1 MKIRF
6 KDGEENFIIIEGADK
21 KEGSLFFNQYERAEL
36 IFDGLTGDANKDKRS
51 YNNIVA
57 FCGDRGTGKTSCM
70 QSFAEQK
77 KSADNSLCFLKMIE
91 PSFFDQTHNILELV
105 ISQMYKD
112 VCEEIEDAALLEKQ
126 SDITEQFNIVMRYL
140 KYLSKPEDKEK
151 FYDPLQELDA
161 LSAGINLKD
170 AINTLFEKFLDY
182 KSSQL
187 GTQKNLLVITIDDL
201 DLNIFGAY
209 IMSEHI
215 RKYLINEHCVL
226 LLSVKVD
233 QLVDAIRINLF
244 KDTNVSEAES
254 YSMAVKYV
262 TKLLPVGN
270 RVNMPDTED
279 YCKLELDYE
288 YNNEVKTYHSVQ
300 ESVTYNIF
308 WKTGYLFYN
317 SKGRSSLVIPR
328 NLRSL
333 RQLLHLLVGMPT
345 HNKEDKEGHL
355 RNQKLFK
362 QYFFLTWTQQLS
374 NEYRTKILMIL
385 DNGSETAFCKTIVS
399 QLSTLK
405 QFEHADVYSD
415 ILSRANYAYN
425 VSIGD
430 VMKLLEYLSQD
441 ESDYQLQL
449 FVFFIRSL
457 CSIKL
462 YEAYDHVTENI
473 STELYPERQEA
484 FAGEIY
490 SSDSLFAETNVLQQL
505 VNGQYFSFEPG
516 ELLAPDKEGTK
527 DRDILAINGE
537 VLSRELG
544 LIAQHKDN
552 LSNEDKE
559 KFKLIEFFMLCVSRR
574 AIMKRQTDRI
584 KKDRQSSD
592 PLHLTVFSKRTKN
605 LVFDITAPFYNMLN
619 VKSAYNR
626 FNDAFRQNA
635 NDESN
640 VYDFAKSNEWSLL
653 GTMLANIN
661 RDYGEEDND
670 IMHALMSD
678 VVIRNA
684 EVLAAITEM
693 IKSKRHD
700 SRSSSV
706 NKENIHKFYIS
717 ITKTQMSTYP
727 RALDEEPYIIEFNF
741 LKSIESVLQ
750 TCDSDFFDS
759 IYGIVEDGDVLD
771 IIAPLFTT
779 QATYR
784 QSTIF
789 AKLKANLQ
797 HIWRKRTPAQWKE
810 LFPQDVNHDNAE
822 VIRIIQDVDANAE

>member
-1 MKIRF
+1 MKIKF

-21 KEGSLFFNQYERAEL
+21 KEGSLFRNQYERADQ
-36 IFDGLTGDANKDKRS
+36 IFAGLNGEENKDKRQ
-51 YNNIVA
+51 YNNILA
-57 FCGDRGTGKTSCM
+57 FCGDRGAGKTSCM

-77 KSADNSLCFLKMIE
+77 KSDDSLCFLKMIE
-91 PSFFDQTHNILELV
+91 PSFFDKSHNILELV
-105 ISQMYKD
+105 ISQMYKE
-112 VCEEIEDAALLEKQ
+112 VCVETGNPELLEQQ
-126 SDITEQFNIVMRYL
+126 SEITEQFNVVMRYL
-140 KYLSKPEDKEK
+140 KYLSKPEEK
-151 FYDPLQELDA
+151 QKYYDPLQELDA

-170 AINTLFEKFLDY
+170 EIYELIEMFLRFETIHSG
-182 KSSQL
+182 KSKSI
-187 GTQKNLLVITIDDL
+187 LVITIDDL
-201 DLNIFGAY
+201 DLNIDGAY
-209 IMSEHI
+209 TMSEQI
-215 RKYLINEHCVL
+215 RKYLTNKHCIL

-233 QLVDAIRINLF
+233 QLVEAIRINLCT
-244 KDTNVSEAES
+244 DTNVADAES

-288 YNNEVKTYHSVQ
+288 YNNEVQPYHSVQ

-333 RQLLHLLVGMPT
+333 RQLLHLLIVMPI
-345 HNKEDKEGHL
+345 HRKDDKDNHL

-362 QYFFLTWTQQLS
+362 QYFYQTWTQQLNS
-374 NEYRTKILMIL
+374 EYRTKILMIL

-405 QFEHADVYSD
+405 QFEHADTYSD
-415 ILSRANYAYN
+415 ILSRGNYAYN

-430 VMKLLEYLSQD
+430 VMRLLEYLSQD

-457 CSIKL
+457 CSIRL

-473 STELYPERQEA
+473 ATELFPARQENV
-484 FAGEIY
+484 AGEIY
-490 SSDSLFAETNVLQQL
+490 SSDSLFAETNMLQQI

-516 ELLAPDKEGTK
+516 ELLAPDKEGSK

-537 VLSRELG
+537 VLSNELKT
-544 LIAQHKDN
+544 IAEHKN
-552 LSNEDKE
+552 NINEEDRK
-559 KFKLIEFFMLCVSRR
+559 KFKLLEFFMLCVSRR
-574 AIMKRQTDRI
+574 AILKRQSDRI

-605 LVFDITAPFYNMLN
+605 LVFDVTAPFYNMLN
-619 VKSAYNR
+619 IKSAYNR
-626 FNDAFRQNA
+626 FNDAFRLNAQDESTIYDFANA
-635 NDESN
+635 ND
-640 VYDFAKSNEWSLL
+640 WSLL
-653 GTMLANIN
+653 RTMLHNIN
-661 RDYGEEDND
+661 REYGEEEND
-670 IMHALMSD
+670 ILHALMSD

-693 IKSKRHD
+693 IKSKRHV

-706 NKENIHKFYIS
+706 NKEHIKNFYSS

-727 RALDEEPYIIEFNF
+727 RALDEQPYIIEFNF
-741 LKSIESVLQ
+741 LKSIEEVLQ
-750 TCDSDFFDS
+750 SCDSNFFDS
-759 IYGIVEDGDVLD
+759 IYGVIEDGDLMDMV
-771 IIAPLFTT
+771 APLFTT
-779 QATYR
+779 QGTYR
-784 QSTIF
+784 QSTILT
-789 AKLKANLQ
+789 KLKNNLL
-797 HIWRKRTPAQWKE
+797 HIWVKRTPAQWKAM
-810 LFPQDVNHDNAE
+810 FPSDVDHNNE
-822 VIRIIQDVDANAE
+822 NVIRTIQEVDANNE

>member
-1 MKIRF
+1 MKIKF

-21 KEGSLFFNQYERAEL
+21 KEGSLFRNQYERAEQ
-36 IFDGLTGDANKDKRS
+36 IFAGLNGEENKDKRQ
-51 YNNIVA
+51 YNNILA

-77 KSADNSLCFLKMIE
+77 KSDDSLCFLKMIE
-91 PSFFDQTHNILELV
+91 PSFFDKSHNILELV
-105 ISQMYKD
+105 ISQMYKELCVETGD
-112 VCEEIEDAALLEKQ
+112 PELLEQQ
-126 SDITEQFNIVMRYL
+126 SEITEQFNVVMRYL
-140 KYLSKPEDKEK
+140 KYLSKPEEKEK
-151 FYDPLQELDA
+151 YYDPLQELDA

-170 AINTLFEKFLDY
+170 EINALIEMFLRFETIHSG
-182 KSSQL
+182 KSKSI
-187 GTQKNLLVITIDDL
+187 LVITIDDL
-201 DLNIFGAY
+201 DLNIYGAY
-209 IMSEHI
+209 TMSEHI
-215 RKYLINEHCVL
+215 RKYLTNEHCIL

-233 QLVDAIRINLF
+233 QLVEAIRINLC
-244 KDTNVSEAES
+244 KDTNVADAES

-288 YNNEVKTYHSVQ
+288 YNNEVQPYHSVQ

-333 RQLLHLLVGMPT
+333 RQLLHLLIVMPI
-345 HNKEDKEGHL
+345 HRKEDKDNHL

-362 QYFFLTWTQQLS
+362 QYFYQTWTQQLNS
-374 NEYRTKILMIL
+374 EYRTKILMIL

-405 QFEHADVYSD
+405 QFEHADTYSD
-415 ILSRANYAYN
+415 ILSRGNYAYN

-430 VMKLLEYLSQD
+430 VMRLLEYLSQD

-457 CSIKL
+457 CSIRL

-473 STELYPERQEA
+473 ATELFPARQEDV
-484 FAGEIY
+484 AGEIY
-490 SSDSLFAETNVLQQL
+490 SSDSLFAETNMLQQI

-516 ELLAPDKEGTK
+516 ELLAPDKEGSK

-537 VLSRELG
+537 VLSNELKT
-544 LIAQHKDN
+544 IAEHKN
-552 LSNEDKE
+552 NINEEDQK
-559 KFKLIEFFMLCVSRR
+559 KFKLLEFFMLCVSRR
-574 AIMKRQTDRI
+574 AILKRQSDRI

-605 LVFDITAPFYNMLN
+605 LVFDVTAPFYNMLN
-619 VKSAYNR
+619 IKSAYNR
-626 FNDAFRQNA
+626 FNDAFRLNAQDESTIYDFANA
-635 NDESN
+635 ND
-640 VYDFAKSNEWSLL
+640 WSLL
-653 GTMLANIN
+653 RTMLHNIN
-661 RDYGEEDND
+661 REYGEEEND
-670 IMHALMSD
+670 ILHALMSD

-693 IKSKRHD
+693 IKSKRHV
-700 SRSSSV
+700 SRSGSV
-706 NKENIHKFYIS
+706 NKEHIKNFYSS

-727 RALDEEPYIIEFNF
+727 RALDEQPYIIEFNF
-741 LKSIESVLQ
+741 LKSIEEVLQ
-750 TCDSDFFDS
+750 SCDSNFFDS
-759 IYGIVEDGDVLD
+759 IYGVIEDGDLMDMV
-771 IIAPLFTT
+771 APLFTT
-779 QATYR
+779 QGTYR
-784 QSTIF
+784 QSTILT
-789 AKLKANLQ
+789 KLKNNLR
-797 HIWRKRTPAQWKE
+797 HIWVKRTPAQWKAM
-810 LFPQDVNHDNAE
+810 FPSDVDHNNE
-822 VIRIIQDVDANAE
+822 IVIRTIQEVDANNE

>member
-1 MKIRF
+1 MKIKF

-21 KEGSLFFNQYERAEL
+21 KEGSLFRNQYERADQ
-36 IFDGLTGDANKDKRS
+36 IFAGLNGEENKDKRQ
-51 YNNIVA
+51 YNNILA

-77 KSADNSLCFLKMIE
+77 KSEDNLCFLKMIE
-91 PSFFDQTHNILELV
+91 PSFFDKTHNILELV
-105 ISQMYKD
+105 ISQMYKE
-112 VCEEIEDAALLEKQ
+112 VCVETDDPDLLEQQGK
-126 SDITEQFNIVMRYL
+126 ITEQFNVVMRYL
-140 KYLSKPEDKEK
+140 KYLSKPEEREK
-151 FYDPLQELDA
+151 YYDPLQELDA

-170 AINTLFEKFLDY
+170 EINALIEMFLRFESILSA
-182 KSSQL
+182 KS
-187 GTQKNLLVITIDDL
+187 KNILVITIDDL
-201 DLNIFGAY
+201 DLNIYGAY
-209 IMSEHI
+209 TMSEHI
-215 RKYLINEHCVL
+215 RKYLTNEHCIL

-233 QLVDAIRINLF
+233 QLVEAIRINLC
-244 KDTNVSEAES
+244 KDTNVTDAES

-288 YNNEVKTYHSVQ
+288 YNNEVQPYHSVQ

-333 RQLLHLLVGMPT
+333 RQLLHLLIVMPI
-345 HNKEDKEGHL
+345 HRKDDKDNHL

-362 QYFFLTWTQQLS
+362 QYFYQTWTQQLNS
-374 NEYRTKILMIL
+374 EYRTKILMIL

-405 QFEHADVYSD
+405 QFEHADTYSD
-415 ILSRANYAYN
+415 ILSRGNYAYN

-430 VMKLLEYLSQD
+430 VMRLLEYLSQD

-457 CSIKL
+457 CSIRL

-473 STELYPERQEA
+473 ATELFPARQEDV
-484 FAGEIY
+484 AGEIY
-490 SSDSLFAETNVLQQL
+490 SSDSLFAETNMLQQI

-516 ELLAPDKEGTK
+516 ELLAPDREGSK

-537 VLSRELG
+537 VLNNELKA
-544 LIAQHKDN
+544 IAEHKNN
-552 LSNEDKE
+552 LSEEDKK
-559 KFKLIEFFMLCVSRR
+559 KFKVLEIFMLCVSRR
-574 AIMKRQTDRI
+574 AILKRQSDRI

-605 LVFDITAPFYNMLN
+605 LVFDVTAPFYNMLN

-626 FNDAFRQNA
+626 FNDAFRLNAQDESTIYDFANA
-635 NDESN
+635 ND
-640 VYDFAKSNEWSLL
+640 WSLL
-653 GTMLANIN
+653 RTMLHNIN
-661 RDYGEEDND
+661 REYDEEEND
-670 IMHALMSD
+670 ILHALMSD

-693 IKSKRHD
+693 IKSKRHV

-706 NKENIHKFYIS
+706 NKEHIKNFYSS

-727 RALDEEPYIIEFNF
+727 RALDELPYIIEFNF
-741 LKSIESVLQ
+741 LKSIEEVLQ
-750 TCDSDFFDS
+750 SCDSNFFDS
-759 IYGIVEDGDVLD
+759 IYGVIEDGDLMDMV
-771 IIAPLFTT
+771 APLFTT
-779 QATYR
+779 QGTYR
-784 QSTIF
+784 QSTILT
-789 AKLKANLQ
+789 KLKNNLH
-797 HIWRKRTPAQWKE
+797 HIWVKRTPAQWKAM
-810 LFPQDVNHDNAE
+810 FPSDVDHNNE
-822 VIRIIQDVDANAE
+822 NVIRTIQEVDANNV